1 MDIEIKLLAVLVA
14 TLAGMMLGAFWYSPI
29 AFGKAWMDSIGKTE
43 EQLGSATG
51 PMIGSVIAC
60 LITAISLSIVIS
72 MCGIS
77 DAFGGAMLG
86 GLIGLG
92 IVFPALLSDSLF
104 CGWGSKLLMIQSGY
118 RVVYAIVMGAI
129 IGGWPA

>member
-1 MDIEIKLLAVLVA
+1 MDIEIKLIAVLVA

-43 EQLGSATG
+43 EDLGSATG
-51 PMIGSVIAC
+51 PMIGSVVAC
-60 LITAISLSIVIS
+60 LVTAMSLAIVISLS
-72 MCGIS
+72 GIS
-77 DAFGGAMLG
+77 DALGGAMLG

-118 RVVYAIVMGAI
+118 RVIYAIVMGAI